1 MADIATLG
9 IRVTTDGVQQAS
21 SNLDKLSKS
30 SDTAAAAA
38 DRVDKTWQKATFS
51 PQKLLTANESLKRY
65 RQELDASAGASK
77 RLADE
82 AARNATALL
91 RENGVRDRLSALLAT
106 NRGQRILEAEAARRT
121 AEGIGKTTAGYTA
134 AGLSAKQLVAA
145 QRQLP
150 AQFTDIFTTLAAGQ
164 SPLQVFLQQGGQL
177 KDVFG
182 GVGPALRA
190 SAGYIAGLVNPIT
203 IVAAVVA
210 GLGLAWKQ
218 QQDRLDEFNIS
229 LAKTNNFIGLT
240 AQQLAEFTAE
250 IDAAGDATA
259 GAATETVNRIVAGG
273 RLTQEQFRQISQ
285 SVAEFSTLT
294 GESIDSI
301 VKKYEELAKDPLD
314 ALLKLNESERF
325 LTQAQYDRVKALQ
338 DEGRQHDA
346 ATEAIRIYAENMDRA
361 TQQVRGNL
369 SEIARLWIDVKN
381 AASAA
386 WQEIGNVADAIAGVT
401 RRQAEANVRLVA
413 GLAASARNLSYPGM
427 LGAATGYVRNIPNVL
442 SGPRADFSDVSAR
455 VLGSSQVIDSAA
467 VRAQQQAE
475 EKFQQ
480 VTLRYLTDRER
491 LAKEIA
497 DIEAAGL
504 KAGASRAEIEKQI
517 ARAQQAAAERAAK
530 GSGGRKGAA
539 ATDYSASILAQ
550 LRQQIALNEEQAR
563 SEENLTASQRLR
575 VRVLEQ
581 LDALGGKVTASQ
593 RAQIKAELDALES
606 SDART
611 TALQAEK
618 RLKEDLLRL
627 NNQLAASEANRARSN
642 QADLMS
648 IGRGGDF
655 VEEARRRLD
664 IEREY
669 EDGLRALR
677 DRGIAEDSD
686 SYRQQEAALRASRD
700 RMLDMERDYF
710 EQRKAMQADWR
721 NGAVRALEDYM
732 AEANDVASRTA
743 EAIDGVLNSLQGTF
757 EEFFRTGKL
766 DWKGFLDD
774 INAELA
780 RFFSQ
785 QLVKQ
790 LLSSFGGGAQSGA
803 MASGSASSGIDL
815 AGIIGSFF
823 GGGRASGGPVRGN
836 KLYEVGERGPELLQM
851 GGRNYMIPGRDGYVQ
866 PNVSTQGGD
875 LYQNIYLQGRIDK
888 RSTDQL
894 ATESMRKQNLARR
907 RTG

>member
-1 MADIATLG
+1 MADIASLG
-9 IRVTTDGVQQAS
+9 IRVTTEGVAQAS
-21 SNLDKLSKS
+21 SDLDKLGKS
-30 SDTAAAAA
+30 GANAAVGAQKVAPAMDKAA
-38 DRVDKTWQKATFS
+38 V
-51 PQKLLTANESLKRY
+51 
-65 RQELDASAGASK
+65 
-77 RLADE
+77 
-82 AARNATALL
+82 
-91 RENGVRDRLSALLAT
+91 
-106 NRGQRILEAEAARRT
+106 
-121 AEGIGKTTAGYTA
+121 
-134 AGLSAKQLVAA
+134 SAKQLQFAT
-145 QRQLP
+145 RQLP
-150 AQFTDIFTTLAAGQ
+150 AQFTDIFTGLASGQ
-164 SPLQVFLQQGGQL
+164 APLQVLIQQGGQL
-177 KDVFG
+177 KDTFG

-190 SAGYIAGLVNPIT
+190 SVGYIAGLINPIT
-203 IVAAVVA
+203 LVAAAVA

-273 RLTQEQFRQISQ
+273 RLTQEQFRLISQ
-285 SVAEFSTLT
+285 SVAEFSSLT

-301 VKKYEELAKDPLD
+301 VKKYEDLARDPLD

-325 LTQAQYDRVKALQ
+325 LTRAQYDRVKALQ
-338 DEGRQHDA
+338 EEGRQQEA

-369 SEIARLWIDVKN
+369 SEIAKLWIDVKN
-381 AASAA
+381 AASGA

-401 RRQAEANVRLVA
+401 RRQAEANTRLIA

-442 SGPRADFSDVSAR
+442 RRPSADFSDVSTR
-455 VLGSSQVIDSAA
+455 VLSGSQAVDSAA

-497 DIEAAGL
+497 DIEAAGM

-530 GSGGRKGAA
+530 GGGRKGSSP
-539 ATDYSASILAQ
+539 TDYSASILAQ

-563 SEENLTASQRLR
+563 SEENLSSSQRLR
-575 VRVLEQ
+575 VRILEQ

-593 RAQIKAELDALES
+593 RAQIKAELEALES
-606 SDART
+606 SDAR
-611 TALQAEK
+611 AQAMQAEK

-627 NNQLAASEANRARSN
+627 NNQLAASEANRARAN
-642 QADLMS
+642 QADLMA
-648 IGRGGDF
+648 IGRGGDA
-655 VEEARRRLD
+655 VERARRALD

-686 SYRQQEAALRASRD
+686 SYRQQEEALRASRD
-700 RMLDMERDYF
+700 RMLDMERDYYA
-710 EQRKAMQADWR
+710 QRDAMQADWK
-721 NGAVRALEDYM
+721 NGAVRAFEDYM
-732 AEANDVASRTA
+732 AEANDVAGRTA

-790 LLSSFGGGAQSGA
+790 ILNMGSQNGSEGGWAADLVSLFGSSDQYTGFSKGGYTGPG
-803 MASGSASSGIDL
+803 GKNKP
-815 AGIIGSFF
+815 AGIVHAGEYVLNQD
-823 GGGRASGGPVRGN
+823 AVRGLPMGYLDHLN
-836 KLYEVGERGPELLQM
+836 RGGSPAISA
-851 GGRNYMIPGRDGYVQ
+851 G
-866 PNVSTQGGD
+866 GGD
-875 LYQNIYLQGRIDK
+875 LYQSITVQGRLDR
-888 RSTDQL
+888 RSVDQL
-894 ATESMRKQNLARR
+894 AAESMRRQNLSRR

>member
-9 IRVTTDGVQQAS
+9 IKVTTEGIAQAS
-21 SNLDKLSKS
+21 SDLDKLGRSGAN
-30 SDTAAAAA
+30 AAVGAQKVAPAMDKAA
-38 DRVDKTWQKATFS
+38 V
-51 PQKLLTANESLKRY
+51 
-65 RQELDASAGASK
+65 
-77 RLADE
+77 
-82 AARNATALL
+82 
-91 RENGVRDRLSALLAT
+91 
-106 NRGQRILEAEAARRT
+106 
-121 AEGIGKTTAGYTA
+121 
-134 AGLSAKQLVAA
+134 SAKQLQFAT
-145 QRQLP
+145 RQLP
-150 AQFTDIFTTLAAGQ
+150 AQFTDIFTGLASGQ
-164 SPLQVFLQQGGQL
+164 APLQVLIQQGGQL
-177 KDVFG
+177 KDTFG

-190 SAGYIAGLVNPIT
+190 SVGYIAGLINPIT
-203 IVAAVVA
+203 LMAAAVA

-273 RLTQEQFRQISQ
+273 RLTQEQFRLISQ
-285 SVAEFSTLT
+285 SVAEFSALT

-301 VKKYEELAKDPLD
+301 VKKYEDLARDPLD

-325 LTQAQYDRVKALQ
+325 LTRAQYDRVKALQ
-338 DEGRQHDA
+338 EEGRQQDA

-369 SEIARLWIDVKN
+369 SEIAKLWIDVKN
-381 AASAA
+381 AASGA

-401 RRQAEANVRLVA
+401 RRQAEANTRLIA

-442 SGPRADFSDVSAR
+442 SGSNRPASSNRPRAVFSDE
-455 VLGSSQVIDSAA
+455 AA
-467 VRAQQQAE
+467 LDTAALKAQQQAE

-530 GSGGRKGAA
+530 GGGRRGGSP
-539 ATDYSASILAQ
+539 TDYSASILAQ

-563 SEENLTASQRLR
+563 SEENLSASQRLR
-575 VRVLEQ
+575 VRILEQ

-593 RAQIKAELDALES
+593 RAQIKAELEALES
-606 SDART
+606 SDAR
-611 TALQAEK
+611 AQAMQAEK

-627 NNQLAASEANRARSN
+627 NNQLAASEANRARAN
-642 QADLMS
+642 QADLMA
-648 IGRGGDF
+648 IGRGGDA
-655 VEEARRRLD
+655 VERARRALD

-700 RMLDMERDYF
+700 RMLDMERDYYA
-710 EQRKAMQADWR
+710 QRDAMQADWK
-721 NGAVRALEDYM
+721 NGAVRAFEDYM
-732 AEANDVASRTA
+732 AEANDVAGRTA

-790 LLSSFGGGAQSGA
+790 ILNMGSQNGSEGGWAADLMSLFSSSDQYTGFSKGGYTGPG
-803 MASGSASSGIDL
+803 GKNKP
-815 AGIIGSFF
+815 AGIVHAGEYVLNQD
-823 GGGRASGGPVRGN
+823 AVRGLPMGYLDHLN
-836 KLYEVGERGPELLQM
+836 RGGSPA
-851 GGRNYMIPGRDGYVQ
+851 I
-866 PNVSTQGGD
+866 SAAGGD
-875 LYQNIYLQGRIDK
+875 LYQSITVHGRLDR
-888 RSTDQL
+888 RSVDQL
-894 ATESMRKQNLARR
+894 AAESMRRQNLSRR

>member
-9 IRVTTDGVQQAS
+9 IKVTTDGVQQAS
-21 SNLDKLSKS
+21 SELDKLGRSGN
-30 SDTAAAAA
+30 TAAAGAQKVAPAFDKAA
-38 DRVDKTWQKATFS
+38 V
-51 PQKLLTANESLKRY
+51 
-65 RQELDASAGASK
+65 
-77 RLADE
+77 
-82 AARNATALL
+82 
-91 RENGVRDRLSALLAT
+91 
-106 NRGQRILEAEAARRT
+106 
-121 AEGIGKTTAGYTA
+121 
-134 AGLSAKQLVAA
+134 SAKQLQFAT
-145 QRQLP
+145 RQLP
-150 AQFTDIFTTLAAGQ
+150 AQFTDIFTGLASGQ
-164 SPLQVFLQQGGQL
+164 APLQVLIQQGGQL
-177 KDVFG
+177 KDTFG

-190 SAGYIAGLVNPIT
+190 SAGYIAGLINPIT
-203 IVAAVVA
+203 LVAAAVA
-210 GLGLAWKQ
+210 GLGIAWKQ

-273 RLTQEQFRQISQ
+273 RLTQEQFRLISQ
-285 SVAEFSTLT
+285 SVAEFSALT

-301 VKKYEELAKDPLD
+301 VKKYEDLARDPPD

-325 LTQAQYDRVKALQ
+325 LTRSQYDRVKALQ
-338 DEGRQHDA
+338 DEGRQQDA

-361 TQQVRGNL
+361 NTQVKSNL
-369 SEIARLWIDVKN
+369 GEIARGWIEVKN
-381 AASAA
+381 AASSA
-386 WQEIGNVADAIAGVT
+386 WQEVGVFADKMAGAT
-401 RRQAEANVRLVA
+401 RRMRDDNVRLIQELRQNAGSLGSFRDAAGGLYRNFTSAGILA
-413 GLAASARNLSYPGM
+413 GLASS
-427 LGAATGYVRNIPNVL
+427 
-442 SGPRADFSDVSAR
+442 SGRANFSDVSSR
-455 VLGSSQVIDSAA
+455 VLGGSSAIDSAA

-530 GSGGRKGAA
+530 GSGGRKGAT

-611 TALQAEK
+611 TALQAER

-642 QADLMS
+642 QADLMA

-803 MASGSASSGIDL
+803 MASGSASSGIDW

-875 LYQNIYLQGRIDK
+875 LYQSIYLQGRIDR
-888 RSTDQL
+888 RSADQL
-894 ATESMRKQNLARR
+894 AAESMRRQNLSRR